1 MLDKIKK
8 LRIEA
13 MKQREAGKDA
23 RLAYEGVI
31 SLIDRN
37 TNPSDTITDSL
48 VIQTIKKEIKAYS
61 EMTYDPSAAA
71 KSAIL
76 EELLPRQLTTEEL
89 KQEAE
94 IYLGNATPKDWMKYL
109 DSEFAD
115 QYDKRTAI
123 QVFNEIIKT
132 SGGRK

>member
-61 EMTYDPSAAA
+61 EMIYDPSAAE

-109 DSEFAD
+109 DSEFAG
-115 QYDKRTAI
+115 QYDKRIAI